1 MGAGVTRVTKP
12 TKRQLMTDN
21 QINQRANKLAAK
33 LIESNCDNFDIGI
46 ALSLHE
52 LTEQIKQKRGVGIRL
67 ARKTAIDLLCLD

>member
-1 MGAGVTRVTKP
+1 
-12 TKRQLMTDN
+12 MTDN
-21 QINQRANKLAAK
+21 QINQRANTLTRK
-33 LIESNCDNFDIGI
+33 LIELNRDNFDIGI